1 MSKSLSRY
9 WKWSAVMR
17 KISKKEKEKR
27 KPKKSIKPLETLFQG
42 ITLKQGFFIETE
54 KKKEEK
60 FFLLYLTG
68 ILL

>member
-27 KPKKSIKPLETLFQG
+27 KLIAFRVM
-42 ITLKQGFFIETE
+42 IA
-54 KKKEEK
+54 
-60 FFLLYLTG
+60 LLCIAAVSYTHLDVYKRQRSG
-68 ILL
+68 